1 MIDFASRRR
10 MMVDTQ
16 VRPSD
21 VTEFPIIDAMLTVPR
36 EAFVPRDRVEVA
48 YAGENLPLGDGRVIL
63 DPRTFAKMLETLDLG
78 RKDLVLDIGMG
89 LGYSSAVIARIAEA
103 VVGLEDDEER
113 ADEAQSLL
121 AENDADNVVV
131 QKGTLHEGAPQNGPY
146 DAMIIE
152 GGISL
157 VGLKCRKA
165 EHRSPFVGEYLCDSL
180 NALRVVH
187 HGNVIQ
193 PFVCKHWCL
202 SDASTRENACE
213 CAKEAA
219 SWALHGSWK
228 PFARRFWM
236 TARM

>member
-152 GGISL
+152 GGIETFPDVL
-157 VGLKCRKA
+157 ADQLKD
-165 EHRSPFVGEYLCDSL
+165 GG
-180 NALRVVH
+180 RVVCLFMEGTLGTVR
-187 HGNVIQ
+187 HGYKLDGRISWRFGFN
-193 PFVCKHWCL
+193 
-202 SDASTRENACE
+202 ASAPIIAGFE
-213 CAKEAA
+213 KETAF
-219 SWALHGSWK
+219 AL
-228 PFARRFWM
+228 
-236 TARM
+236 